1 MMSGRGDSKVT
12 AGKGPRDEPLPVF
25 EAVETF
31 EAEAVFGPGR
41 SGRRGPGP
49 QRGAGIAAGLLVV
62 LVAGIALGS
71 LPKGG
76 DPTARPS
83 NSPLGTDG
91 GDLAFNPDPGPCQA
105 PTVASLPT
113 LIISNAEQGIS
124 RYASFTTGYRADP
137 NSPDLPGPGWEIPR
151 LAAAFRIQQ
160 PVPALEIASDQGAC
174 LGSLT
179 VSYRPTDS
187 LADVPGTELFRGDFE
202 PPIHN
207 LIVPPLPPGDWVARA
222 EAHFLALDEP
232 PGAEIVTFSFF
243 RIIVA
248 NVPIVSD
255 PPTVAPT
262 RPPPQVTPA
271 TACTPGRPKADVE
284 VVALGGV
291 GEPVPGAID
300 LVPVPPVT
308 PPGIPVVVVGLGDP
322 LELAITGSQC
332 AVSWQIEMKDPVS
345 GDVSQSEEFA
355 NPTEDVAVGA
365 QNHWQVSS
373 GPDQVLVAS
382 MRFAGGPSIARSW
395 LVKVR
400 PFVTP
405 PAFLV
410 AKDGTRFEAT
420 AGCGLQLNLGN
431 GYSAIDD
438 CGASGYSPTAAALHV
453 VAFEPIRLEI
463 PGWNLLSWTAECGAV
478 KATDTQAFMN
488 LNGCRLGGAASGTGT
503 PLLAP
508 AAFVLR
514 PGDTVVQLSVSAINP
529 NGDQFSVTLYAHVI
543 AR

>member
-1 MMSGRGDSKVT
+1 MTG
-12 AGKGPRDEPLPVF
+12 GKGRRDEPLPVF

-76 DPTARPS
+76 DPTGRPS

-105 PTVASLPT
+105 ATVARLPT
-113 LIISNAEQGIS
+113 LFISNAEQQIA

-137 NSPDLPGPGWEIPR
+137 NSPELPAPAWQIPR
-151 LAAAFRIQQ
+151 LETALRIPQ
-160 PVPALEIASDQGAC
+160 PVLHLEVASNLGAC
-174 LGSLT
+174 LGRL
-179 VSYRPTDS
+179 VLAYRPTD
-187 LADVPGTELFRGDFE
+187 APTETAGTELFGGDFE
-202 PPIHN
+202 PPVHN
-207 LIVPPLPPGDWVARA
+207 LVVATLPPGDWVARA
-222 EAHFLALDEP
+222 EAQFQAVDEP

-262 RPPPQVTPA
+262 QPAPQVTPGV
-271 TACTPGRPKADVE
+271 ACAPGSPKPAVE
-284 VVALGGV
+284 VVALGGLD
-291 GEPVPGAID
+291 GPVPGAVD
-300 LVPVPPVT
+300 VVPIPPVT
-308 PPGIPVVVVGLGDP
+308 PPGTPVVVVGLGDS
-322 LELAITGSQC
+322 LELAVTGNQC
-332 AVSWQIEMKDPVS
+332 AVSWDIELLDPSS
-345 GDVSQSEEFA
+345 GQSSFSEHFE
-355 NPTEDVAVGA
+355 NPTEDLAVGA
-365 QNHWQVSS
+365 QNHFQVTSVS
-373 GPDQVLVAS
+373 DQELRADL
-382 MRFAGGPSIARSW
+382 RFAGGPSIFRSW
-395 LVKVR
+395 LIKVR

-405 PAFLV
+405 PAFLI

-420 AGCGLQLNLGN
+420 AGCGLQLNLAN
-431 GYSAIDD
+431 GYSAGDG
-438 CGASGYSPTAAALHV
+438 CGASGYSPATAALHV
-453 VAFEPIRLEI
+453 RALEPIELDI
-463 PGWNLLSWTAECGAV
+463 PHWTLIAWSAECGAMQ
-478 KATDTQAFMN
+478 ATDTEAFTN
-488 LNGCRLGGAASGTGT
+488 GDGCRLGAAGRDTWTG
-503 PLLAP
+503 LVSP

-514 PGDTVVQLSVSAINP
+514 PGDTIVQVLVVAVNA
-529 NGDQFSVTLYAHVI
+529 NGDRISLPFYAHVI